1 MKTRLLKIA
10 SFIVIATFA
19 LLISCVKDSKPVSLG
34 EIDSLNLYDMDSV
47 SLQLTSEDMRNS
59 LLTVIFNPWCDH
71 CQAQAEEF
79 YKGIN
84 KLQDM
89 RVIMIGAVP
98 IEGVKEFSV
107 KYGLNNFENITFTCG
122 SPVHLYNAYGAI
134 PMPYLRLYDK
144 NMKFVKD
151 FRSTT
156 PVNEILSY
164 VQ

>member
-1 MKTRLLKIA
+1 M
-10 SFIVIATFA
+10 VIAA
-19 LLISCVKDSKPVSLG
+19 VLIISCDKGSEPVSLG

-47 SLQLTSEDMRNS
+47 SLQLTSSDMRNS

-84 KLQDM
+84 KLQNM
-89 RVIMIGAVP
+89 RIIMIGAVP
-98 IEGVKEFSV
+98 IEGVREFSV
-107 KYGLNNFENITFTCG
+107 KYGLNNFENISFACA

-144 NMKFVKD
+144 EMKFVKD
-151 FRSTT
+151 FKSTT

-164 VQ
+164 VP